1 MLASVKHLATII
13 LLSVICISAARAMDG
28 LMISDLELRAT
39 APSAGATAG
48 YVTIHNHSETDDRLI
63 GVEASFAGKAELHE
77 MKLVG
82 DVMKMRPLENGVAIP
97 AGGMVTLKKGADH
110 LMFMQL
116 QEPINLDQ
124 SYEITLIFEKAGKKT
139 LSAKTIPLGNKSS
152 HKAQK
157 HEHKH

>member
-1 MLASVKHLATII
+1 MLFSTRLIFAII
-13 LLSVICISAARAMDG
+13 LGSMSLVSAARAMDG
-28 LMISDLELRAT
+28 LMISNLELRAT

-48 YVTIHNHSETDDRLI
+48 YVTIHNHGEADDRLI

-82 DVMKMRPLENGVAIP
+82 DVMKMRPLENGIAIP
-97 AGGMVTLKKGADH
+97 AGGMVTLQKGADH

-139 LSAKTIPLGNKSS
+139 LQATTIPLGNKSGQKG
-152 HKAQK
+152 HK